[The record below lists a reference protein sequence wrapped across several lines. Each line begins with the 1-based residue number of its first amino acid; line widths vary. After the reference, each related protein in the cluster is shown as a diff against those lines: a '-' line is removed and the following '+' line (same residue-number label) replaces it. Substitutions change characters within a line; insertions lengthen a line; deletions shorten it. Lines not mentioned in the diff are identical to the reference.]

1 MGNNMSKKITFDAGG
16 FPRFSEDG
24 EYETN
29 LDTNLI
35 HRFYLD
41 GEELK
46 DKYPGKTDEEVVE
59 IELAEHEQ
67 RLADNAA
74 QDAAIAAEREAQQ

>member
-1 MGNNMSKKITFDAGG
+1 MSKKITFDSGG

-24 EYETN
+24 EYETD

-41 GEELK
+41 GEVLK
-46 DKYPGKTDEEVVE
+46 DRHPGKTDEEILE
-59 IELAEHEQ
+59 IEQAAHEQMLADQAAAEAARLAEIES
-67 RLADNAA
+67 
-74 QDAAIAAEREAQQ
+74 

>member
-1 MGNNMSKKITFDAGG
+1 MSKKITFDGS

-24 EYETN
+24 EYETT

-35 HRFYLD
+35 HRFYL
-41 GEELK
+41 EEDVLK
-46 DKYPGKTDEEVVE
+46 DKYPGKTDEEIVE
-59 IELAEHEQ
+59 IELAAHEQ

-74 QDAAIAAEREAQQ
+74 QDAAIAAERELEQ

>member
-1 MGNNMSKKITFDAGG
+1 MSKKITFDGS

-24 EYETN
+24 EYETT

-35 HRFYLD
+35 HRFYL
-41 GEELK
+41 EEDVLK
-46 DKYPGKTDEEVVE
+46 DKYPGKTDEEIVE
-59 IELAEHEQ
+59 IELAAHEQ

-74 QDAAIAAEREAQQ
+74 QDAAISAERELEQ

>member
-1 MGNNMSKKITFDAGG
+1 MGNNMSKKITFDGS

-24 EYETN
+24 EYETA

-35 HRFYLD
+35 HRFYL
-41 GEELK
+41 EEDTLK